1 MSILSSLS
9 GRRLRLAAATLALS
23 GLSLWAA
30 LPASA
35 VPSATTRRH
44 EAEIRS
50 LVRAM
55 SLPDKVG
62 QLFSTYAYGDT
73 ADTTDPTY
81 VAQNQ
86 ALLGVDNAAE
96 LVSKYHV
103 GGIIYFGYANNL
115 LNPPQIAKL
124 SNDVQRVAVAT
135 GPKIPLLIST
145 DQEGGNVTRIGAP
158 VAISAGNMAL
168 GAGFDPTAAYAMSRV
183 TGQQLKAMGINA
195 DDAPVVDTNTN
206 PNNAADGPRA
216 FGDRP
221 RQVATFGAASVL
233 GYQSA
238 KIAATAKH
246 FPGLGSTSVNTDFGV
261 ATSDQTR
268 REFEANDLPAF
279 RAAVAAGVDS
289 IMAAHIV
296 APALDPTEAP
306 ASLSYPM
313 VTGILR
319 NELHYDGVVV
329 TDALNAEALHDYT
342 NAQRSVDAI
351 KAGVDQLLIP
361 TDLAGSIQA
370 VLDAVQSGDISEK
383 RIDQSVTRLLRL
395 KQKLGILRTA
405 QVDEAVVARRVGT
418 PAQLTVQDRVAH
430 RAITLLR
437 NSAGVLPLQPDSG
450 KTVLVTGYGVTT
462 TTNLAAAIAGKGVTT
477 TRVVTGTAPNEAAIT
492 AAVAA
497 AEQADYVVDV
507 SNNAWSDPAQ
517 RQLADRLRATGTP
530 VVVLAVGAP
539 YELGFAPATPTFL
552 ASYGYQPP
560 SMRAA
565 ADVLFGAQPRGR
577 LPITVRTPDGS
588 AVVAKWGSGLRYR

>member
-1 MSILSSLS
+1 MSVTRLFA
-9 GRRLRLAAATLALS
+9 GRPSRLLVAGLAVLGLGAWASTPAAASPGRGDFGRPRQDSVQRLLKSMTLA
-23 GLSLWAA
+23 
-30 LPASA
+30 
-35 VPSATTRRH
+35 
-44 EAEIRS
+44 
-50 LVRAM
+50 
-55 SLPDKVG
+55 DKVG
-62 QLFSTYAYGDT
+62 QLFVTYAYGDT
-73 ADTTDPTY
+73 ADTTNPSY

-86 ALLGVDNAAE
+86 ALLGVDNAAQ

-103 GGIIYFGYANNL
+103 GGVIYFGYADNV

-124 SNDVQRVAVAT
+124 SNDLQRTATTT
-135 GPKIPLLIST
+135 GPRVPLLISV

-158 VAISAGNMAL
+158 AAISPGNMAL
-168 GAGFDPTAAYAMSRV
+168 GAGFDPTAAYSMSRV
-183 TGQQLKAMGINA
+183 TGQQLKAMGINV

-206 PNNAADGPRA
+206 PANAADGPRA

-221 RQVATFGAASVL
+221 LQVATFGAASVL

-238 KIAATAKH
+238 RIAATAKH

-268 REFEANDLPAF
+268 AEFEAKDLPAF
-279 RAAVAAGVDS
+279 RAAVAAGVDE

-296 APALDPTEAP
+296 APALDPTGAP
-306 ASLSYPM
+306 ASLSGPM

-342 NAQRSVDAI
+342 NAQRSVDAL
-351 KAGVDQLLIP
+351 KAGVDELLIP

-370 VLDAVQSGDISEK
+370 VLDAVQSGEISEA

-395 KQKLGILRTA
+395 KQKLGLFSSS
-405 QVDEAVVARRVGT
+405 QVDEAAVSSRVGT
-418 PAQLTVQDRVAH
+418 PRQLAVQDAAAR

-437 NSAGVLPLQPDSG
+437 NTGHVLPLRPGAGS
-450 KTVLVTGYGVTT
+450 VLVTGYGVTT
-462 TTNLAAAIAGKGVTT
+462 TTNLAAAIAAKGVTT
-477 TRVVTGTAPNEAAIT
+477 TRVVTGTAPDAAEIA

-497 AEQADYVVDV
+497 AREADYVVDV

-517 RQLADRLRATGTP
+517 RSLADQLRATGKP

-539 YELGFAPATPTFL
+539 YELGFAPSTPVFL

-560 SMRAA
+560 SMRAV
-565 ADVLFGAQPRGR
+565 ADVLFGAQPQGR
-577 LPITVRTPDGS
+577 LQIGRAHV
-588 AVVAKWGSGLRYR
+588 